1 MDGEVACAVIIQL
14 KLQRCHLT
22 GSTKSRNPESGKQ
35 NRNPETGNRKP
46 ETGIQ
51 KKLQDSAIRLY
62 NNCLEIMSTQMLYF
76 SIRDTKDK
84 NSH

>member
-1 MDGEVACAVIIQL
+1 MKG
-14 KLQRCHLT
+14 K

-35 NRNPETGNRKP
+35 NRNPESGIQKPESGIRNP

-62 NNCLEIMSTQMLYF
+62 NNCLEIMSTKSHRNLIV
-76 SIRDTKDK
+76 SKARDRRF
-84 NSH
+84 NYL